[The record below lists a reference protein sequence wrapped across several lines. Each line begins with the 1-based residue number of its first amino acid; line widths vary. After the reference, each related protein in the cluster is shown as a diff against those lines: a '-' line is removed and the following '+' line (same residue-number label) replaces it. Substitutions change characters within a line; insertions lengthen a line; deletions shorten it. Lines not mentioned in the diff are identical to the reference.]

1 MNKILPHSLL
11 AATLAAVFTATP
23 ATAEW
28 VWAPAEMIS
37 AEELASSGALAP
49 VAIPTKLSNFR
60 YPFLQEDG
68 SVVFIAN
75 DHLKPANAE
84 GRAGIFKIEANDR
97 VSTLASAGESF
108 TNSDAKLA
116 GVWGLKVEGGRAV
129 FRAVLENGGSGI
141 ALWEDGRL
149 TLLASDQNPEGMSDF
164 GYPDLS
170 EDIVVFSAK
179 PKDSGRSLYAVSL
192 RSADRR
198 PVAVVPNGTPIPGT
212 AGLSFGAFAD
222 SQFADGTDAVFRAY
236 SEEFTP
242 FRGPGPRYSGVFRK
256 STLST
261 NSPTK
266 IIDLATSLPGAPQGT
281 TFNDYIES
289 AIPRD
294 GSTAIVNQSGDLRG
308 IYLVTPDGKT
318 ELVVDSNTQIPDLF
332 TGSFTG
338 FSKWLYNNP
347 PWLLFLARAENY
359 LGLFALNTDEQALYL
374 LADSRMSFDGKKIV
388 GAEISNSA
396 KIGEKVALMLE
407 FNDGSSG
414 VYLATFGKGLAMRK
428 SPAKAD
434 R

>member
-1 MNKILPHSLL
+1 MCI
-11 AATLAAVFTATP
+11 
-23 ATAEW
+23 
-28 VWAPAEMIS
+28 
-37 AEELASSGALAP
+37 
-49 VAIPTKLSNFR
+49 R
-60 YPFLQEDG
+60 DR
-68 SVVFIAN
+68 AN
-75 DHLKPANAE
+75 N
-84 GRAGIFKIEANDR
+84 R

-179 PKDSGRSLYAVSL
+179 PKDAGRSLYAVSL

-198 PVAVVPNGTPIPGT
+198 PVAVVPNGTPIPAT
-212 AGLSFGAFAD
+212 DGLSFGAFAD

-236 SEEFTP
+236 SEEFIP
-242 FRGPGPRYSGVFRK
+242 FHGPGPRYSGVFRK

-261 NSPTK
+261 NPPAK
-266 IIDLATSLPGAPQGT
+266 IIDLATSLPGAPEGT
-281 TFNDYIES
+281 TFNHYIES

-294 GSTAIVNQSGDLRG
+294 GCTAIVNKSGDLRG
-308 IYLVTPDGKT
+308 IYLSAPDGKT
-318 ELVVDSNTQIPDLF
+318 DLVVDSNTQIPDLF
-332 TGSFTG
+332 AGSFTW
-338 FSKWLYNNP
+338 FSKWVYNNP
-347 PWLLFLARAENY
+347 PWLLFLARADNY
-359 LGLFALNTDEQALYL
+359 LGLFALNTEDQALYL
-374 LADSRMSFDGKKIV
+374 LADSRMNFDGKKIV

-407 FNDGSSG
+407 FDDDSSG
-414 VYLATFGKGLAMRK
+414 VYVATFGKGLAMRK
-428 SPAKAD
+428 SPAKAN

>member
-1 MNKILPHSLL
+1 MSKLPKTAFLTAIF
-11 AATLAAVFTATP
+11 AAFVSTAS
-23 ATAEW
+23 ADL
-28 VWAPAEMIS
+28 VWAPAQMVS

-60 YPFLQEDG
+60 YPFLQDDG
-68 SVVFIAN
+68 SVIFIAN
-75 DHLKPANAE
+75 DHLKPTDAD

-97 VSTLASAGESF
+97 VSTLASAGDGF
-108 TNSDAKLA
+108 ANSDAKVA
-116 GVWGLKVEGGRAV
+116 GIWGLKVEGGRAV

-149 TLLASDQNPEGMSDF
+149 TLLASDQSPEGMSDF

-212 AGLSFGAFAD
+212 DGLSFGAFAD

-236 SEEFTP
+236 SEEFIP

-261 NSPTK
+261 NPPTK
-266 IIDLATSLPGAPQGT
+266 IIDLATSLPGSPEGM
-281 TFNDYIES
+281 TFNHYIES

-294 GSTAIVNQSGDLRG
+294 RRTAIVNQSGDLHG
-308 IYLVTPDGKT
+308 IYLVPPNGKP

-332 TGSFTG
+332 KGPFTW
-338 FSKWLYNNP
+338 FSKWVYNNP

-359 LGLFALNTDEQALYL
+359 LGLFAFNTEEEALYL
-374 LADSRMSFDGKKIV
+374 LADSRMNFDGKKIV
-388 GAEISNSA
+388 GAEISNAA

-407 FNDGSSG
+407 FGDGTSG
-414 VYLATFGKGLAMRK
+414 VYIATFGKGLAMRK
-428 SPAKAD
+428 SP
-434 R
+434 